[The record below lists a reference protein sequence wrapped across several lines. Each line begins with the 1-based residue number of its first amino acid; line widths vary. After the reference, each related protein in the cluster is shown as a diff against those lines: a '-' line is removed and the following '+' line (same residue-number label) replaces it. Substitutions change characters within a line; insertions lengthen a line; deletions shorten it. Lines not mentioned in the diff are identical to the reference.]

1 MAATIPCKSCGK
13 PVPVGDRFCSG
24 CGTLVVNDSAAT
36 VMLPQTQGTGSQ
48 TQCVKCGAS
57 MGRDDRFCPKCG
69 ASRPEEATVVSH
81 LSLRNAQAAHLIEA
95 TKGEFEILQQLG
107 TGAMGAVYLAKDIS
121 LGRKVAIKVIASNL
135 LSDATMIS
143 RFRFEAQT
151 VASLRHPNI
160 VNVHAVRQ
168 SADLHYFVME
178 FIDGPPLRNIVKT
191 HAPLE
196 VDVVQAIIF
205 QVGSA
210 LAYAHRSAGG
220 VIHRDVKP
228 ANIMVDKEG
237 DAFVTDFGIS
247 KMSEAQSGLT
257 QTGATIGTPEYMSPE
272 QCRGDALTG
281 ASDQYAL
288 GIVAY
293 EMLVGHVPFTG
304 SQYNI
309 MVSHTSERP
318 KPILAARSDCP
329 TEVAEAIERMLA
341 KTPQERWPDL
351 DTAVAAMG
359 GAPLGYQSPVRQ
371 KIKALTGATL
381 ASIPAVRTGQ
391 PGAVSGGAR
400 TLDTATS
407 VSVIGLPSL
416 LETGERVQLKADVK
430 GAGNTSLGG
439 QGVIW
444 ASTDPAIAKVEGG
457 WVEALAPGS
466 VSIMASAGNVASS
479 VLLTIEEPKAAKVL
493 VRPASVTMQKGG
505 KMILSALVQDKRG
518 KDLPRPVRW
527 KSADPAIATVSPK
540 GEVVAKGAGPV
551 TITAEAEG
559 ASGTSAIVVE
569 APVVVAAPPPPA
581 PVPPEVKASAEPLA
595 AAPKAEPPKAEPPKA
610 DVPAP
615 KAPAAAA
622 PKSPAKPKPAP
633 PPVAP
638 AAKPKSTP
646 TPVEAAPPRAK
657 PAPPAPRP
665 AATDRPIYRHPGAI
679 AASVVLLGA
688 LVFGVVSMGGG
699 EAEPASDPATSQ
711 GGAAPLATTPA
722 GGAAIGGAPAPG
734 PATVEPPPPA
744 SAGGQPA
751 GSTPPPTQTAA
762 TDPPAAAAPPST
774 SPSGGAATPPARG
787 GGAAPP
793 TPARVDIGQLA
804 GTMQPGGTA
813 TATAQVYASS
823 GGAMSS
829 GFTLA
834 WRSSNPAAVS
844 VDPRT
849 GALRAA
855 GPGTAWI
862 VAAAGDARDS
872 VRLTVSAPPT
882 TASTPPAQPPQQA
895 APTVARVEIAGSD
908 LELEVGSSAPP
919 LAASALDANGRPVS
933 RPVSWSSSN
942 TQVATVDAAGRVTAV
957 GAGRAQITAS
967 VAGRSDQVGVTVA
980 AAEPPAAPAPAPV
993 AAAPALPS
1001 AADARAAVEGYL
1013 AALGRNDRD
1022 LVTRLWGA
1030 APAGN
1035 RGDLLDAMN
1044 QRDFRVTLGTVSAP
1058 VADGAGATVTFPVA
1072 AAWRSSFGQNRD
1084 GSFNFRARLE
1094 RAGTEWS
1101 LASVVL
1107 Q

>member
-1 MAATIPCKSCGK
+1 
-13 PVPVGDRFCSG
+13 
-24 CGTLVVNDSAAT
+24 
-36 VMLPQTQGTGSQ
+36 
-48 TQCVKCGAS
+48 
-57 MGRDDRFCPKCG
+57 MGRDDKFCPKCG
-69 ASRPEEATVVSH
+69 TVRLEEATVVSH

-121 LGRKVAIKVIASNL
+121 LSRKVAIKVIASNL

-191 HAPLE
+191 HAPLD

-281 ASDQYAL
+281 SSDQYAL

-318 KPILAARSDCP
+318 KPILTVRPDCP

-351 DTAVAAMG
+351 DSAVAAMG

-371 KIKALTGATL
+371 KIKTLTGATL

-391 PGAVSGGAR
+391 PAAVSGGAK

-407 VSVIGLPSL
+407 VSVIGLPPV
-416 LETGERVQLKADVK
+416 LETGERIQLKADVK
-430 GAGNTSLGG
+430 GVGNTSLGG

-444 ASTDPAIAKVEGG
+444 ASTDPAIAKVDGG

-479 VLLTIEEPKAAKVL
+479 VLLMVEEPKPAKVI
-493 VRPASVTMQKGG
+493 VRPAAVNMHKGG
-505 KMILSALVQDKRG
+505 KIILSALVQDKRG
-518 KDLPRPVRW
+518 KDLPKPVRW
-527 KSADPAIATVSPK
+527 KSSDPAIATVSAK
-540 GEVVAKGAGPV
+540 GEVVAKGAGPA
-551 TITAEAEG
+551 TITAEVDAVS
-559 ASGTSAIVVE
+559 ATSAIVVE
-569 APVVVAAPPPPA
+569 APVVAPAPAPPA
-581 PVPPEVKASAEPLA
+581 PKVE
-595 AAPKAEPPKAEPPKA
+595 AAPKPPAPRPVE
-610 DVPAP
+610 PAP
-615 KAPAAAA
+615 K
-622 PKSPAKPKPAP
+622 PKP
-633 PPVAP
+633 V
-638 AAKPKSTP
+638 
-646 TPVEAAPPRAK
+646 PVEAAPPKAK
-657 PAPPAPRP
+657 PAPAPRP
-665 AATDRPIYRHPGAI
+665 AAGERPIYRHPGAI

-688 LVFGVVSMGGG
+688 LAVGVISLGGGG
-699 EAEPASDPATSQ
+699 EPPAPTPQ
-711 GGAAPLATTPA
+711 GSPPN
-722 GGAAIGGAPAPG
+722 APA
-734 PATVEPPPPA
+734 
-744 SAGGQPA
+744 Q
-751 GSTPPPTQTAA
+751 Q
-762 TDPPAAAAPPST
+762 PPAAATPPGGGALATPNQTASTTPATTQPPPST
-774 SPSGGAATPPARG
+774 PNATTSTPVTAPPPAPG
-787 GGAAPP
+787 
-793 TPARVDIGQLA
+793 RVDIGELA
-804 GTMQPGGTA
+804 TRMQQGGSA
-813 TATAQVYASS
+813 TATAQVFASS
-823 GGAMSS
+823 GAAMTG

-834 WRSSNPAAVS
+834 WRSSNPAAIT
-844 VDPRT
+844 VDQRT

-855 GPGTAWI
+855 GPGAAWI

-872 VRLTVSAPPT
+872 VRLTVTAPT
-882 TASTPPAQPPQQA
+882 TATATPPPSQPAPRPAQPTPQPA
-895 APTVARVEIAGSD
+895 PPTVARVEIAGPD
-908 LELEVGSSAPP
+908 LDLEVGSPART
-919 LAASALDANGRPVS
+919 LTASVVDSNGRPLT
-933 RPVSWSSSN
+933 RPVTWSSSN
-942 TQVATVDAAGRVTAV
+942 TQVAAVDGSGRVTAV
-957 GAGRAQITAS
+957 GAGSAQITATID
-967 VAGRSDQVGVTVA
+967 GRSDQVGVRVA
-980 AAEPPAAPAPAPV
+980 AAPPPLEPEPAPV
-993 AAAPALPS
+993 ASAPVASAPALPS
-1001 AADARAAVEGYL
+1001 AEDARVAVEGYV
-1013 AALGRNDRD
+1013 AALGSNDRD
-1022 LVTRLWGA
+1022 TVTRLWGS
-1030 APAGN
+1030 APEGD
-1035 RGDLLDAMN
+1035 RGDLLDAMGS
-1044 QRDFRVTLGTVSAP
+1044 RDFRVTLGTVSTP
-1058 VADGAGATVTFPVA
+1058 VADGGAAVVTFPVA
-1072 AAWRSSFGQNRD
+1072 AAWRSNFGQNR
-1084 GSFNFRARLE
+1084 GGNFNFQARLE
-1094 RAGTEWS
+1094 RAGNAWR

>member
-13 PVPVGDRFCSG
+13 PVPVGDKFCSG
-24 CGTLVVNDSAAT
+24 CGTAVVNDSAAT
-36 VMLPQTQGTGSQ
+36 VMLQQTHGTGTQS

-57 MGRDDRFCPKCG
+57 MGRDDKFCPKCG
-69 ASRPEEATVVSH
+69 TVRLEEATVVSH

-178 FIDGPPLRNIVKT
+178 FIDGPPLRNVVKT
-191 HAPLE
+191 HAPLD

-247 KMSEAQSGLT
+247 KMSEAQTGLT

-281 ASDQYAL
+281 SSDQYAL

-318 KPILAARSDCP
+318 KPILTVRPDCP
-329 TEVAEAIERMLA
+329 PEVAEAVERMLA

-351 DTAVAAMG
+351 DSAVAAMG
-359 GAPLGYQSPVRQ
+359 GAPLGYQSPIRQ

-391 PGAVSGGAR
+391 PSAVSGGAK

-407 VSVIGLPSL
+407 VSVIGLPPI
-416 LETGERVQLKADVK
+416 LETGERIQLKADVK
-430 GAGNTSLGG
+430 GVGNTSLGG

-444 ASTDPAIAKVEGG
+444 ASTDPAIAKVDGA

-479 VLLTIEEPKAAKVL
+479 VLLTVEEPKPAKVI
-493 VRPASVTMQKGG
+493 VRPAAVNMQKGG
-505 KMILSALVQDKRG
+505 KIILTALVQDKRG
-518 KDLPRPVRW
+518 KDLSRPVRW
-527 KSADPAIATVSPK
+527 KSSDPAVATVSAK
-540 GEVVAKGAGPV
+540 GEVVAKGSGPA
-551 TITAEAEG
+551 TITAEADT
-559 ASGTSAIVVE
+559 ASATSAIVVE
-569 APVVVAAPPPPA
+569 APVVAPAPPPPA
-581 PVPPEVKASAEPLA
+581 PKLEAAPKPPAPKPAAAVEPA
-595 AAPKAEPPKAEPPKA
+595 PKPKPTPVEPAAPKA
-610 DVPAP
+610 
-615 KAPAAAA
+615 
-622 PKSPAKPKPAP
+622 KPAP
-633 PPVAP
+633 AQ
-638 AAKPKSTP
+638 
-646 TPVEAAPPRAK
+646 
-657 PAPPAPRP
+657 RP
-665 AATDRPIYRHPGAI
+665 ATGERPIYRHPGAI

-688 LVFGVVSMGGG
+688 LVMGVMSLGGG
-699 EAEPASDPATSQ
+699 DEPTEPTPQASSPSAPAQQEPA
-711 GGAAPLATTPA
+711 
-722 GGAAIGGAPAPG
+722 
-734 PATVEPPPPA
+734 
-744 SAGGQPA
+744 
-751 GSTPPPTQTAA
+751 
-762 TDPPAAAAPPST
+762 PAAST
-774 SPSGGAATPPARG
+774 SGGALATPNPTASTTPPATTQPQPSNPPATTSAPV
-787 GGAAPP
+787 AAPPP
-793 TPARVDIGQLA
+793 TPARVDIGELA
-804 GTMQPGGTA
+804 SSMQQGGSA
-813 TATAQVYASS
+813 TATAQVFASS
-823 GGAMSS
+823 GAAMNG

-834 WRSSNPAAVS
+834 WRSSNPAAVT
-844 VDPRT
+844 VDQRT

-855 GPGTAWI
+855 GPGAAWI
-862 VAAAGDARDS
+862 VAAAGGARDS
-872 VRLTVSAPPT
+872 VRLTVTAPAT
-882 TASTPPAQPPQQA
+882 TASTPPPNRPAPRPAEPTPQPA
-895 APTVARVEIAGSD
+895 APTVARVEIAGPD
-908 LELEVGSSAPP
+908 LDLEVGSPART
-919 LAASALDANGRPVS
+919 LTASVVDSNGRPVS
-933 RPVSWSSSN
+933 RPVTWSSAN
-942 TQVATVDAAGRVTAV
+942 PQVASVDGSGRVTAV
-957 GAGRAQITAS
+957 GAGSTQITATMD
-967 VAGRSDQVGVTVA
+967 GRSDQVGVTVTVA
-980 AAEPPAAPAPAPV
+980 AAPPRPAPEPAPV
-993 AAAPALPS
+993 ASAPALPS
-1001 AADARAAVEGYL
+1001 TEDARAAVEGYV
-1013 AALGRNDRD
+1013 AALGSNDRD
-1022 LVTRLWGA
+1022 TVTRLWGS
-1030 APAGN
+1030 APEGD
-1035 RGDLLDAMN
+1035 RGDLLDAMGS
-1044 QRDFRVTLGTVSAP
+1044 RDFRVTLGTVTTP
-1058 VADGAGATVTFPVA
+1058 VADGSAALVTFPVA
-1072 AAWRSSFGQNRD
+1072 AAWRSNFGQNR
-1084 GSFNFRARLE
+1084 GGNFNFQARLE
-1094 RAGTEWS
+1094 RAGNAWR
-1101 LASVVL
+1101 LVSVVL

>member
-24 CGTLVVNDSAAT
+24 CGTAVVNDAAAT
-36 VMLPQTQGTGSQ
+36 VMLQQTHGTGTHS

-57 MGRDDRFCPKCG
+57 MGRDDKFCPKCG
-69 ASRPEEATVVSH
+69 TVRLEEATVVSH

-121 LGRKVAIKVIASNL
+121 LSRKVAIKVIASNL

-191 HAPLE
+191 HAPLD

-247 KMSEAQSGLT
+247 KMSEAQTGLT

-281 ASDQYAL
+281 SSDQYAL

-318 KPILAARSDCP
+318 KPILSVRSDCP
-329 TEVAEAIERMLA
+329 REVAEAVERMLA
-341 KTPQERWPDL
+341 KAPQERWPDL
-351 DTAVAAMG
+351 DTAVSAMG

-391 PGAVSGGAR
+391 PSAVSGGAK

-407 VSVIGLPSL
+407 VSVIGLPPI
-416 LETGERVQLKADVK
+416 LETGERIQLKADVK
-430 GAGNTSLGG
+430 GVGNTSLGG

-444 ASTDPAIAKVEGG
+444 ASTDPAIAKVDGG

-479 VLLTIEEPKAAKVL
+479 VLLTVEEPKPAKVI
-493 VRPASVTMQKGG
+493 VRPAAVNMHKGG
-505 KMILSALVQDKRG
+505 KIILSALVQDKRG
-518 KDLPRPVRW
+518 KDLPKPVRW
-527 KSADPAIATVSPK
+527 KSSDPAVAMVSAK
-540 GEVVAKGAGPV
+540 GEVVAKGAGPA
-551 TITAEAEG
+551 TITAEADG
-559 ASGTSAIVVE
+559 ASATSAIVVE
-569 APVVVAAPPPPA
+569 APVVAPAPPPPA
-581 PVPPEVKASAEPLA
+581 PKPKLE
-595 AAPKAEPPKAEPPKA
+595 APKPPA
-610 DVPAP
+610 
-615 KAPAAAA
+615 
-622 PKSPAKPKPAP
+622 PKPAP
-633 PPVAP
+633 TPSAEPAARPKPTPAQRPVA
-638 AAKPKSTP
+638 S
-646 TPVEAAPPRAK
+646 
-657 PAPPAPRP
+657 
-665 AATDRPIYRHPGAI
+665 DRPIYRHPGAI

-688 LVFGVVSMGGG
+688 LVLGVMSMGGD
-699 EAEPASDPATSQ
+699 EEPSTPQTS
-711 GGAAPLATTPA
+711 
-722 GGAAIGGAPAPG
+722 
-734 PATVEPPPPA
+734 PPPA
-744 SAGGQPA
+744 SAA
-751 GSTPPPTQTAA
+751 STPAEQE
-762 TDPPAAAAPPST
+762 PPAASPPT
-774 SPSGGAATPPARG
+774 GGALATPNQTAATPPAATIQPQQPTPAATTPARG
-787 GGAAPP
+787 GGPATPP
-793 TPARVDIGQLA
+793 PVPARVDIGQLA

-813 TATAQVYASS
+813 TATAQVFASS
-823 GGAMSS
+823 GAAMSG

-834 WRSSNPAAVS
+834 WRSSNPAAVT
-844 VDPRT
+844 VDQRT

-855 GPGTAWI
+855 GPGAAWI
-862 VAAAGDARDS
+862 VAAAADARDS
-872 VRLTVSAPPT
+872 VRVTVTAPATAAAPPPT
-882 TASTPPAQPPQQA
+882 QPAPRPAQPA

-908 LELEVGSSAPP
+908 LDLEVGSPART
-919 LAASALDANGRPVS
+919 LTASVVDSNGRPVT
-933 RPVSWSSSN
+933 RPVTWSSSN
-942 TQVATVDAAGRVTAV
+942 PQVASVDGSGRVSAV
-957 GAGRAQITAS
+957 GAGSAQITAT
-967 VAGRSDQVGVTVA
+967 VEGRSDQLGVTVA
-980 AAEPPAAPAPAPV
+980 AAPLTPAPEPAPV

-1001 AADARAAVEGYL
+1001 AADARTAIDAYV
-1013 AALGRNDRD
+1013 AALGGNDRD
-1022 LVTRLWGA
+1022 TVTRLWGS
-1030 APAGN
+1030 APEGD
-1035 RGDLLDAMN
+1035 RGDLLDAMGS
-1044 QRDFRVTLGTVSAP
+1044 RDFRVTLGTVSNP
-1058 VADGAGATVTFPVA
+1058 VADGTAAAVTFPVA
-1072 AAWRSSFGQNRD
+1072 AAWRSNFGQNR
-1084 GSFNFRARLE
+1084 GSNFNFRARLE
-1094 RAGTEWS
+1094 RAGNEWR